1 MRLFFVLLSWW
12 TTFCFYSTD
21 LRSRKQILHL
31 LYKTVTGLPSGP
43 SGKRGPPRKLHFP
56 VRVQDQHAVNAPNER
71 AGALRLHHFGR
82 ERVAPGIGSLGNSR
96 AGGCSKVQRKSD
108 GAAVEKKQPREIH
121 TVQCLGF
128 VRSVW

>member
-31 LYKTVTGLPSGP
+31 LYKTLTRLTPGP
-43 SGKRGPPRKLHFP
+43 PGERGPPRKLHFP

-71 AGALRLHHFGR
+71 AGALRLHHFVR
-82 ERVAPGIGSLGNSR
+82 QRAWPGIGSLGNPR
-96 AGGCSKVQRKSD
+96 A
-108 GAAVEKKQPREIH
+108 AAAPTAHHKRNEP
-121 TVQCLGF
+121 
-128 VRSVW
+128 